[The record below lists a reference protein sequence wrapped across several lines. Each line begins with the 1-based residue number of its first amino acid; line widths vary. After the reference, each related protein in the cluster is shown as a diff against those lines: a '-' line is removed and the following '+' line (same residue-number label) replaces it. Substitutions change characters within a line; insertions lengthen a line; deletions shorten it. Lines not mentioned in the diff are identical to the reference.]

1 MKKKIL
7 VVDDSS
13 FILKVIDDMLSE
25 LNYDVTTADNGASA
39 CALVES
45 NLYDMI
51 ITDLHMPDMD
61 GIEFTKRV
69 KLIPERRFIP
79 IVMLSSEG
87 DEEKIA
93 EAKQMGVST
102 FLRKPVK
109 ETQLKAILQ
118 IAVGTLTGS
127 QTAQNQAIPTM

>member
-7 VVDDSS
+7 VVDDSP
-13 FILKVIDDMLSE
+13 FILKVIGDMLKE
-25 LNYDVTTADNGASA
+25 LNYEVTTADNGASA
-39 CALVES
+39 CIHVETDP
-45 NLYDMI
+45 YDMI
-51 ITDLHMPDMD
+51 ITDLHMPRMD
-61 GIEFTKRV
+61 GIEFTRRV

-79 IVMLSSEG
+79 IVMLSTEG

-109 ETQLKAILQ
+109 ETQLKTILQ
-118 IAVGTLTGS
+118 IAVGTRSGS
-127 QTAQNQAIPTM
+127 RTVAP

>member
-7 VVDDSS
+7 VVDDSP
-13 FILKVIDDMLSE
+13 FTLKVIDDMLRK
-25 LNYDVTTADNGASA
+25 LNYEVTTADNGATA
-39 CALVES
+39 CVHIES
-45 NLYDMI
+45 NLFDMI
-51 ITDLHMPDMD
+51 ITDLHMPNMD

-79 IVMLSSEG
+79 IVMLSSED

-109 ETQLKAILQ
+109 ESQLKAILQ
-118 IAVGTLTGS
+118 IAVGRRVSPQMT
-127 QTAQNQAIPTM
+127 